1 MIGLNENVSKE
12 MNKYLEEITIEE
24 ILAILSK
31 NKKAFHYQVNFT
43 NDQLHQDIE
52 VLDLSVRAYH
62 CLKRAGYDN
71 LESLV
76 NGIYTKNGE
85 SSKKQ
90 LRKIRN
96 LGTNSAD
103 EILVKL
109 MNYYFM
115 NLPDDRKK
123 AYMDKILDINFVAA
137 E

>member
-12 MNKYLEEITIEE
+12 MNKYLEGITIEE

-115 NLPDDRKK
+115 NLSDNRKK